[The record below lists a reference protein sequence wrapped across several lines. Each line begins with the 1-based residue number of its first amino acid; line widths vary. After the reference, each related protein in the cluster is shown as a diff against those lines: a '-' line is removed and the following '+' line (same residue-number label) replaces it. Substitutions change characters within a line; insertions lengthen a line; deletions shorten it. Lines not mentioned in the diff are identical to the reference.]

1 MNRKKLEQDIAEFLA
16 TAPSQ
21 DERLRLAATLLHQ
34 AANVLAIFGE
44 YTRGAA
50 EDALQTVLDTA
61 EQMHIDVW
69 ES

>member
-1 MNRKKLEQDIAEFLA
+1 MNRKKLEQDIAEFLG

-21 DERLRLAATLLHQ
+21 EDRLRLAATLLHQ

-61 EQMHIDVW
+61 EQMHIKIWDD
-69 ES
+69 